1 MKVVVITGGKSG
13 IGNAAIDIFLK
24 NNYQVVVLDKEE
36 IAISHPKLFLN
47 RLH

>member
-13 IGNAAIDIFLK
+13 IGSATVDIFLN

-36 IAISHPKLFLN
+36 V
-47 RLH
+47 